1 MPRATATASRRCGAQ
16 ASRIAGQI
24 RELDRAIAAQFPD
37 YATLVTRA
45 LATIAEVQGELGAN
59 EALLLFT
66 TTEHFTFVWTLTR
79 SDVRWNAAPIGRKQL
94 AEMVGTLRCGLD
106 AEAWFDQGEGGS
118 ATKPNLQRPPGAADQ
133 IAVRPSAGLCAV
145 PGAAGPGRKGYRRQG
160 ADPGAIRPATLP
172 FEVLLTEK
180 PATVTGAPDFA
191 TAPWLLKRYA
201 TTVLPS
207 VSSRKALRQ
216 LARSSKAPKPFAG
229 FGNPLLDGDPERAKL
244 ARMLRDLAKFRPD
257 QITRRGV
264 RSTIALSGMAD
275 VEQLRR
281 QMPR

>member
-1 MPRATATASRRCGAQ
+1 
-16 ASRIAGQI
+16 
-24 RELDRAIAAQFPD
+24 
-37 YATLVTRA
+37 
-45 LATIAEVQGELGAN
+45 
-59 EALLLFT
+59 
-66 TTEHFTFVWTLTR
+66 
-79 SDVRWNAAPIGRKQL
+79 
-94 AEMVGTLRCGLD
+94 
-106 AEAWFDQGEGGS
+106 
-118 ATKPNLQRPPGAADQ
+118 
-133 IAVRPSAGLCAV
+133 
-145 PGAAGPGRKGYRRQG
+145 
-160 ADPGAIRPATLP
+160 
-172 FEVLLTEK
+172 VLLTEK

-191 TAPWLLKRYA
+191 TAPWLVKRYA

-207 VSSRKALRQ
+207 VSSLKALRQ

-244 ARMLRDLAKFRPD
+244 ARMLQSCRDLPKFRPD